1 MYIYSDYH
9 PEGMKKV
16 SLGSVRFLATQLDE
30 FVTLYEKKILLT
42 TPEEKEA
49 FAQLKII
56 SQLLNDERFD
66 QLITDPKYVIDFAD
80 NDDYLP
86 EYYPL

>member
-9 PEGMKKV
+9 PEGIEKV

-30 FVTLYEKKILLT
+30 LVTLYEKKILLK
-42 TPEEKEA
+42 TPEQKQALE
-49 FAQLKII
+49 QLKII
-56 SQLLNDERFD
+56 SKLLINEQYD
-66 QLITDPKYVIDFAD
+66 QVITDPGYVIDFD
-80 NDDYLP
+80 NDEDYLP